1 MNKRC
6 PLLNLFYIK
15 KIPFTLGFTKN
26 HYMSYL
32 LKSLRS
38 KEFFKIYFI
47 NEVPVLLNIFLHF
60 SPFWRLQ
67 ANWNKFRKP
76 QIFKILCWA
85 GEDTVIIY
93 IVWELFVTLRF
104 LWILENMILKSYS
117 EKCLEDQKWKKLG
130 NHVVSQNKATATI
143 LVYVCMFAKNST
155 YVRLTH
161 RTQVSSLIVPYFTI
175 SK

>member
-1 MNKRC
+1 M
-6 PLLNLFYIK
+6 PTTEFVLHK

-85 GEDTVIIY
+85 GRVIYICEDTVIIY
-93 IVWELFVTLRF
+93 IVWELFVTVRF
-104 LWILENMILKSYS
+104 LWFLVNMIF
-117 EKCLEDQKWKKLG
+117 KKLQRKVLRG
-130 NHVVSQNKATATI
+130 SKVK
-143 LVYVCMFAKNST
+143 KNWAIM
-155 YVRLTH
+155 LF
-161 RTQVSSLIVPYFTI
+161 P
-175 SK
+175 